1 MTRGEQIS
9 REKTDRAKN
18 MTPFRFTASMLIRLA
33 ACLWFVAANT
43 GFAAEY
49 RVAHCLKGCPVEI
62 NAGNSLLARPS
73 YALSFNLDRGAAD
86 WLAYRMRPGA
96 LGIATSLSRGWVDDP
111 DLPDLEQTIAFQD
124 QSAEALGLI
133 RARLIPL
140 VSVAGTPYWHEA
152 NLLSASTL
160 RTENLDRGAWSGLE
174 WSLRNLVSRRGDV
187 FVVTGPIYGPE
198 HDPSH
203 EPSTADTGLPIA
215 FFKLVATPSGAISV
229 FRFDQAF
236 GVYLHH
242 CEARSTLAEIETET
256 GLRFYPEWEKA
267 EFGHETLDTQ
277 LGCR

>member
-1 MTRGEQIS
+1 MI
-9 REKTDRAKN
+9 
-18 MTPFRFTASMLIRLA
+18 PFRFSTPDVIRLI
-33 ACLWFVAANT
+33 ACLWFVVANT

-49 RVAHCLKGCPVEI
+49 RVAHCLKGCPIEM
-62 NAGNSLLARPS
+62 NAGNQLIARAI
-73 YALSFNLDRGAAD
+73 YALSFNSDRGAAD

-96 LGIATSLSRGWVDDP
+96 LGIATSLSRDWVDDS
-111 DLPDLEQTIAFQD
+111 DLPGLEQTIAVQD

-140 VSVAGTPYWHEA
+140 VSVAATPYWHEA

-160 RTENLDRGAWSGLE
+160 RTVNLDRGAWSGLE
-174 WSLRNLVSRRGDV
+174 WSLRNLVNRRGDV
-187 FVVTGPIYGPE
+187 YVVTGPIYGPE
-198 HDPSH
+198 PDPSH
-203 EPSTADTGLPIA
+203 EPSTAETDLPVA
-215 FFKLVATPSGAISV
+215 FFKLVATPSGALSV

-256 GLRFYPEWEKA
+256 GLQFFPDWERA
-267 EFGHETLDTQ
+267 EFGRETLDTQ

>member
-1 MTRGEQIS
+1 MITSRGNTS
-9 REKTDRAKN
+9 T
-18 MTPFRFTASMLIRLA
+18 TIRLITY
-33 ACLWFVAANT
+33 LWFVTANT

-49 RVAHCLKGCPVEI
+49 RLAHCLKGCPVEI
-62 NAGNSLLARPS
+62 NAGNQLIARAT
-73 YALSFNLDRGAAD
+73 YALSFNLELGAAD

-96 LGIATSLSRGWVDDP
+96 LGIATSLPRDWVDDS
-111 DLPDLEQTIAFQD
+111 DLPGLEQTIAVQD

-140 VSVAGTPYWHEA
+140 VSVAATPYWHEA

-187 FVVTGPIYGPE
+187 YVVTGPIYGLE
-198 HDPSH
+198 HDPSN

-215 FFKLVATPSGAISV
+215 FFKLVATPSGALSV

-256 GLRFYPEWEKA
+256 GLRFYPEGEIA
-267 EFGHETLDTQ
+267 EFGHETLDTH